1 MERGNQQISILST
14 IARLKLG
21 VTREQAQ
28 AELETILSRTKSVKG
43 PLSDGQVRL
52 ASLHAKLVGDTRRLL
67 LILLGAV
74 SLILLIACA
83 NVANLLLSRA
93 AVRQKEFAI
102 RASLGAHRLR
112 LMRQMLT
119 ESLLLALGG
128 GVLGLLLAFGLTKA
142 LVVLAAAETFGDISR
157 LATINIDL
165 RVLGF
170 TLLVSCV
177 TGMLFGLVPAIQL
190 SRPNLNDSLK
200 EGGRSGG
207 FHRSRLRQLLMVTEV
222 ALAMC
227 CWWRGPADQ
236 ELRQAARSQSGLSA
250 SEFVDDARLAAGSAL
265 RRAPPARRVLSGN
278 LAARRDLARS

>member
-1 MERGNQQISILST
+1 VATPLQRRPQIIGRSITLDNQSYAVVGVLPPDFRFIQAFEVWVPLALDPQMERGNQQISILST

-142 LVVLAAAETFGDISR
+142 LVVLG
-157 LATINIDL
+157 
-165 RVLGF
+165 
-170 TLLVSCV
+170 
-177 TGMLFGLVPAIQL
+177 
-190 SRPNLNDSLK
+190 
-200 EGGRSGG
+200 SG
-207 FHRSRLRQLLMVTEV
+207 
-222 ALAMC
+222 
-227 CWWRGPADQ
+227 
-236 ELRQAARSQSGLSA
+236 
-250 SEFVDDARLAAGSAL
+250 
-265 RRAPPARRVLSGN
+265 
-278 LAARRDLARS
+278 